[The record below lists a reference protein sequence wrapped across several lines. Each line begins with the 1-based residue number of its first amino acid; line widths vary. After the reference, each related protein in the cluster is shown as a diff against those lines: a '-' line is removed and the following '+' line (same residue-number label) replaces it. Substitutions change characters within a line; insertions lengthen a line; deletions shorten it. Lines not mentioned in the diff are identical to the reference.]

1 MRAITNVMLFT
12 IICLSGRVY
21 SIGYGDMQPGA
32 ASMAQAYG
40 AMARGAESIYWNP
53 ANLALNDGP
62 NFSIR
67 SLLDLSFSLENNSI
81 SIDDYNKYNGTFIDT
96 QDKEAILTDIGPGG
110 LRFNTDLGLGLPV
123 VGGFSFPLPGNFK
136 AAFAVDVQIGGEG
149 AIPRDMIDFL
159 LYGNQF
165 GYERVAVGKA
175 PGYDIAK
182 WDGNVSALVVSSL
195 ALAKQWM
202 PSLFQSYLSQFAVGG
217 TFKIIGGGI
226 GEVLRSDGG
235 IETKVNGTDLEAYG
249 ITRMGGGQGFG
260 LDVGVTGVSADG
272 KATISLAL
280 MNLLDTMTWD
290 AELELGDFT
299 FESRTDSFF
308 VEADRLRALSFA
320 GNNSFGEIFD
330 NPQKQ
335 NADGSDGDTIFRE
348 KTGTSAFSTNLPAM
362 LRLGGTYDV
371 FHNLRLNGQYDQAF
385 SSGFGISSTPRVAL
399 GAEYSIVKWFPMRF
413 GLSAGGRVGNSSAFG
428 LGIGPFSL
436 GSVKLRLFEYAVVN
450 RGGFLP
456 AGTQGM
462 AISLGFFRF
471 EVGGL

>member
-1 MRAITNVMLFT
+1 MKAIIQVMLLTVICFT
-12 IICLSGRVY
+12 GRVY
-21 SIGYGDMQPGA
+21 STGYGDMQPAA

-62 NFSIR
+62 SFSIR
-67 SLLDLSFSLENNSI
+67 SLFDASFSLENNSI
-81 SIDDYNKYNGTFIDT
+81 SIADYNKYNGTFIDT

-110 LRFNTDLGLGLPV
+110 LRFNTDVGLGIPV
-123 VGGFSFPLPGNFK
+123 IGGVSFPLPKNFK
-136 AAFAVDVQIGGEG
+136 GAFAFDLQLGGEG

-165 GYERVAVGKA
+165 GYEREAVGKSSR
-175 PGYDIAK
+175 YDIAK
-182 WDGNVSALVVSSL
+182 WDGNLSALGIFSF

-202 PSLFQSYLSQFAVGG
+202 PSILQPYLSQFAVGG
-217 TFKIIGGGI
+217 TFKLIGGGI

-235 IETKVNGTDLEAYG
+235 IETKVNGTNLEAYG
-249 ITRMGGGQGFG
+249 VTRMGGGQGFG
-260 LDVGVTGVSADG
+260 LDIGFSGVSADG
-272 KATISLAL
+272 RATVSLAL

-290 AELELGDFT
+290 AEFPLGDFT

-330 NPQKQ
+330 NPQD
-335 NADGSDGDTIFRE
+335 AGGETVFRE
-348 KTGTSAFSTNLPAM
+348 KTGSSAFSTNLPAM

-371 FHNLRLNGQYDQAF
+371 FHNLRVNGQYDQAF
-385 SSGFGISSTPRVAL
+385 SSGFGISSTPRIAL
-399 GAEYSIVKWFPMRF
+399 GLEYSLVKWFPMRM

-428 LGIGPFSL
+428 FGIGPFSL
-436 GSVKLRLFEYAVVN
+436 GSMKLRLLEFATVN

-456 AGTQGM
+456 AGTQG
-462 AISLGFFRF
+462 AAFSLGLFRF

>member
-1 MRAITNVMLFT
+1 MRAITHVMLLM
-12 IICLSGRVY
+12 IISLSGRVY
-21 SIGYGDMQPGA
+21 SIGYGDMQPAA

-53 ANLALNDGP
+53 ANLALSDGP
-62 NFSIR
+62 NVSTR
-67 SLLDLSFSLENNSI
+67 SLDFAFSLENNSI
-81 SIDDYNKYNGTFIDT
+81 SIDDYNKYNGQFIT
-96 QDKEAILTDIGPGG
+96 PADKEAILTDIGPGG
-110 LRFNTDLGLGLPV
+110 LRFNTDVGLGLPIL
-123 VGGFSFPLPGNFK
+123 GGLSFPLPGKFK
-136 AAFAVDVQIGGEG
+136 GAFAVDLQAGGEG

-165 GYERVAVGKA
+165 GYEREAVGKA

-182 WDGNVSALVVSSL
+182 WDGNVSALVVLSF

-202 PSLFQSYLSQFAVGG
+202 PSPLEPYLSQFAVGS
-217 TFKIIGGGI
+217 TFKVIAGGI

-235 IETKVNGTDLEAYG
+235 IETKVNGTNIDAYG
-249 ITRMGGGQGFG
+249 VTRMGGGQGFG
-260 LDVGVTGVSADG
+260 LDLGVTGVSADG
-272 KATISLAL
+272 KATVSLAF
-280 MNLLDTMTWD
+280 MNFLDTMTWD
-290 AELELGDFT
+290 AELKIDDFT
-299 FESRTDSFF
+299 FESRTDSFY

-320 GNNSFGEIFD
+320 GQNSFGEIFD
-330 NPQKQ
+330 NPLDE
-335 NADGSDGDTIFRE
+335 NGDTVFME
-348 KTGTSAFSTNLPAM
+348 KTGDSAFNTNLPAM

-371 FHNLRLNGQYDQAF
+371 FHNLRINGQYDQAF

-399 GAEYSIVKWFPMRF
+399 GTEYSIVQWFPMRV

-428 LGIGPFSL
+428 FGIGPFSL
-436 GSVKLRLFEYAVVN
+436 GSMKLRIFDLALVN

-462 AISLGFFRF
+462 ALSLGFFRF

>member
-1 MRAITNVMLFT
+1 MRAITHIMLLT
-12 IICLSGRVY
+12 IICFSGRVY
-21 SIGYGDMQPGA
+21 SIGYGDMQPAA

-53 ANLALNDGP
+53 ANLALKGGP
-62 NFSIR
+62 NVSIR
-67 SLLDLSFSLENNSI
+67 SLFDFSFSLENNSI
-81 SIDDYNKYNGTFIDT
+81 SIEDYNKYNGTFIDVE
-96 QDKEAILTDIGPGG
+96 DKEAILADIGPGG
-110 LRFNTDLGLGLPV
+110 LRFNTDVGIGVPII
-123 VGGFSFPLPGNFK
+123 GGFSFPLPGNFK
-136 AAFAVDVQIGGEG
+136 GAFAVDLQVGGEG

-165 GYERVAVGKA
+165 GYEREAVGKA

-182 WDGNVSALVVSSL
+182 WDGDVSALAVLSF

-202 PSLFQSYLSQFAVGG
+202 PSLLQPYLSQFAVGG
-217 TFKIIGGGI
+217 TFKVIGGGI
-226 GEVLRSDGG
+226 GEVLRSNGG
-235 IETKVNGTDLEAYG
+235 IETKVNGTNVDAYG

-260 LDVGVTGVSADG
+260 LDLGVTGVSADG
-272 KATISLAL
+272 RATVSLAF

-290 AELELGDFT
+290 AEFDVGDFT
-299 FESRTDSFF
+299 FESRTDSFY

-320 GNNSFGEIFD
+320 GQNSFGEIFD
-330 NPQKQ
+330 NPLDE
-335 NADGSDGDTIFRE
+335 NGDTVFRE

-371 FHNLRLNGQYDQAF
+371 FHNLRVNGQYDQAF

-399 GAEYSIVKWFPMRF
+399 GAEYSIVKWFPMRV

-436 GSVKLRLFEYAVVN
+436 GSMKLRLLEFATVN

-462 AISLGFFRF
+462 AISLGLFRF

>member
-1 MRAITNVMLFT
+1 MRAITHVMLLT
-12 IICLSGRVY
+12 IISLSGRVY
-21 SIGYGDMQPGA
+21 SIGYGDMQPAA
-32 ASMAQAYG
+32 ASMAQSYG

-62 NFSIR
+62 NVSIR
-67 SLLDLSFSLENNSI
+67 SVIDFSFSLENNSI
-81 SIDDYNKYNGTFIDT
+81 SIADYNKYNGTFIDVE
-96 QDKEAILTDIGPGG
+96 DKEAILTDIGPGG
-110 LRFNTDLGLGLPV
+110 LRFNTDVGLGLPV

-136 AAFAVDVQIGGEG
+136 GAFAFDVQAGGEG

-165 GYERVAVGKA
+165 GYEREAVGKA

-182 WDGNVSALVVSSL
+182 WDGDVSALAVLSF

-202 PSLFQSYLSQFAVGG
+202 PSLLQPYLSQFAVGG
-217 TFKIIGGGI
+217 TFKVIGGGI
-226 GEVLRSDGG
+226 GEVLRSNGG
-235 IETKVNGTDLEAYG
+235 IETKVNGTNLDAYG
-249 ITRMGGGQGFG
+249 VTRMGGGQGFG
-260 LDVGVTGVSADG
+260 LDLGVTGVSADG
-272 KATISLAL
+272 KATVSLAF

-290 AELELGDFT
+290 AELDVGDFT

-320 GNNSFGEIFD
+320 GQNSFGEIFD
-330 NPQKQ
+330 NPLDE
-335 NADGSDGDTIFRE
+335 NGDTVFME

-371 FHNLRLNGQYDQAF
+371 FHNLRVNGQYDQAF

-399 GAEYSIVKWFPMRF
+399 GTEYSIVQWFPMRV

-428 LGIGPFSL
+428 FGIGPFSL
-436 GSVKLRLFEYAVVN
+436 GSTKLRIFDLALVN

-462 AISLGFFRF
+462 ALSLGFFRF